1 MAGLLIAELG
11 ALPDEG
17 ATISVDLPIDPAELV
32 ADEPMRYRLLVD
44 VLRIER
50 HIPTEVQVRL
60 ISLPMAED
68 EQ

>member
-17 ATISVDLPIDPAELV
+17 DTISVDLPIDPAELI

>member
-17 ATISVDLPIDPAELV
+17 DTISVDLPIDPAELV